1 MKAAR
6 FDYARPTTCIEAA
19 GLLQRSAG
27 TAKVISGGQS
37 LGAMMN
43 LRLAQPE
50 LLVDVRAI
58 DALRSCV
65 VEAAAVTLGANTTH
79 AEIEDGRVT
88 DPTAGLMPHVASGI
102 AYRAVRNRGTLGGSL
117 AHADPAADWVNLMA
131 LLDARYELE
140 GLGGA
145 RTVGTADWMSGAF
158 TTALR
163 EDEILTAVR
172 IPTLSPAARWSYF
185 KVNRKPGEFAE
196 AIAALIDDP
205 PRGVRRGL
213 IGATDGVPHVFAAGP
228 LIDHWDDA
236 LADAHLTAAGLS
248 PDTYEYRIHRT
259 ALARAVAGL
268 SPMGKG
274 LAMRGGTV

>member
-6 FDYARPTTCIEAA
+6 FDYARPATCTEAA

-65 VEAAAVTLGANTTH
+65 VEANAVTLGANTTH

-88 DPTAGLMPHVASGI
+88 DPTRGLMAQVASGI

-131 LLDARYELE
+131 LLDVRYELE

-145 RTVGTADWMSGAF
+145 RTVDAADWMSGAF

-172 IPTLSPAARWSYF
+172 IPTLSPAARWSYY
-185 KVNRKPGEFAE
+185 KVNRKTGEFAE
-196 AIAALIDDP
+196 AISAIIDDP
-205 PRGVRRGL
+205 ARGVRRGL
-213 IGATDGVPHVFAAGP
+213 IGATDGVPYVFAAGP

-236 LADAHLTAAGLS
+236 LADAHVRAAGLR
-248 PDTYEYRIHRT
+248 PDTYEYQIHRT

-268 SPMGKG
+268 SPPI
-274 LAMRGGTV
+274 